1 MATKRK
7 RENAMHFSL
16 LFNVGSPQKGS
27 PSDSEV
33 IPISQI
39 FPINNIEQLQISLNN
54 ASYFVFHCRLPQK
67 EITSLS
73 LGNPNLSI
81 YPLNKVKLNVVPSPT
96 LLSTLI
102 LPPFFSTNSLHSNKP
117 NPVLGSPS
125 VPLLFTFALT
135 LNKL

>member
-1 MATKRK
+1 
-7 RENAMHFSL
+7 MHFSL

-54 ASYFVFHCRLPQK
+54 ASYFVFNCNTPKNR
-67 EITSLS
+67 ITSLS